1 MLHSRDRI
9 LTTHVGSLPRNEVLT
24 DLLIRREAGEAI
36 DRDTMGAEMDR
47 AVRSIGRGAG
57 CRRHR
62 HRQRRR
68 AAAGRLP
75 DLYPG
80 RMSGF
85 GGESKRKVGK
95 DFQEVPE
102 LIEMF
107 LRRFPRRA
115 KISNAPQA
123 VGEVRYLDSKDIEAE
138 IARFKACATAA
149 GAPFAETFATA
160 PSPGIVA
167 TTMMNAYYKSHEDYL
182 MALAREMRP
191 EYLAIHEAGLIL
203 QIDAPD
209 LAMERTMTFQ
219 DMSET
224 EFLGVCELHMAAINK
239 GLEGIPRDRVRLH
252 CCWGNWEGPHVH
264 DIGLGADSAHSL
276 PGARRCAHHR
286 VRQPAPPARIRG
298 AARQSPAQGLAADPR
313 RHRHHHQLR
322 RAPASGGAAHRGGG
336 GGGRRPRAGDR
347 LDRLRLRHLRG
358 PRMGGGEHRLEEARS
373 LARRRRHRL
382 RPPVGWHLRRRKPGP
397 GSARDRERPAQLA
410 AKAA

>member
-1 MLHSRDRI
+1 M
-9 LTTHVGSLPRNEVLT
+9 LT

-36 DRDTMGAEMDR
+36 DPATMAAEMDR
-47 AVRSIGRGAG
+47 AVRDIVAA
-57 CRRHR
+57 
-62 HRQRRR
+62 QV
-68 AAAGRLP
+68 AAGIDIGNDGEQQRVGFQTYIP
-75 DLYPG
+75 A

-123 VGEVRYLDSKDIEAE
+123 IGEVRYLDTKDIEDGD
-138 IARFKACATAA
+138 RPLQGAA
-149 GAPFAETFATA
+149 PRRPGAPFAETFATA

-219 DMSET
+219 DLSET

-239 GLEGIPRDRVRLH
+239 AIEGIPRDRVRLH

-264 DIGLGADSAHSL
+264 DIALAPILPILYQAHAGALTIEFANPRHQHEYEAL
-276 PGARRCAHHR
+276 RAN
-286 VRQPAPPARIRG
+286 PA
-298 AARQSPAQGLAADPR
+298 AQGLAADPR
-313 RHRHHHQLR
+313 RDRHHHQLR
-322 RAPASGGAAHRGGG
+322 RAPARWWRGA
-336 GGGRRPRAGDR
+336 
-347 LDRLRLRHLRG
+347 
-358 PRMGGGEHRLEEARS
+358 S
-373 LARRRRHRL
+373 RRRW
-382 RPPVGWHLRRRKPGP
+382 PS
-397 GSARDRERPAQLA
+397 SATASA
-410 AKAA
+410 

>member
-36 DRDTMGAEMDR
+36 DRGAMGAEMDR
-47 AVRSIGRGAG
+47 AVRDAVAA
-57 CRRHR
+57 
-62 HRQRRR
+62 Q
-68 AAAGRLP
+68 AAAGIDIGNDGEQQRVGFQTYIP
-75 DLYPG
+75 A

-123 VGEVRYLDSKDIEAE
+123 IGEVRYLDTKDIEEE
-138 IARFKACATAA
+138 IARFKACAAAA

-182 MALAREMRP
+182 MALARELRP

-219 DMSET
+219 DMSES

-239 GLEGIPRDRVRLH
+239 SIEGIPRASVRLH

-264 DIGLGADSAHSL
+264 DIGLGPILPILYQAHAGAL
-276 PGARRCAHHR
+276 TIEFANPRHQHEYAAVRANPPPKDWLLIPGVIDTTTNFVEHPEVVARR
-286 VRQPAPPARIRG
+286 I
-298 AARQSPAQGLAADPR
+298 
-313 RHRHHHQLR
+313 
-322 RAPASGGAAHRGGG
+322 
-336 GGGRRPRAGDR
+336 
-347 LDRLRLRHLRG
+347 
-358 PRMGGGEHRLEEARS
+358 EEAV
-373 LARRRRHRL
+373 AV
-382 RPPVGWHLRRRKPGP
+382 VG
-397 GSARDRERPAQLA
+397 DRERVIASTDCGFGTFSGREWVA
-410 AKAA
+410 ASIVWKKLKSLREGADIASARLWGGVAGPRTRSWFRSRS